1 MNIRNTRD
9 IIVFLLIIIA
19 TFVMAY
25 AWLQRFVYNPYNWVI
40 ILCLLIVVGVVAYMI
55 LSIHSR
61 LNEIEERME
70 SRDKAIRVS
79 IMTVEAD
86 LENQMQRLNNNVE
99 NAVNEINRK
108 RFI

>member
-1 MNIRNTRD
+1 MDTKD
-9 IIVFLLIIIA
+9 IIAFLLIEIA
-19 TFVMAY
+19 TLVMAY

-40 ILCLLIVVGVVAYMI
+40 IFCLLIVVGVASYMI
-55 LSIHSR
+55 LSLNSR
-61 LNEIEERME
+61 LNEIEEKME
-70 SRDKAIRVS
+70 SRDKSIRVS

-99 NAVNEINRK
+99 SAVTEINRK

>member
-1 MNIRNTRD
+1 METKD
-9 IIVFLLIIIA
+9 IIAFILIEIA
-19 TFVMAY
+19 TLVMAY

-40 ILCLLIVVGVVAYMI
+40 IFCLLIVVGVATYMI
-55 LSIHSR
+55 LSVNSR

-86 LENQMQRLNNNVE
+86 LENQLQKLNHNVE
-99 NAVNEINRK
+99 SAVSEINKK

>member
-1 MNIRNTRD
+1 
-9 IIVFLLIIIA
+9 
-19 TFVMAY
+19 MAY

>member
-1 MNIRNTRD
+1 MDTKD
-9 IIVFLLIIIA
+9 IIAFLLIEVA

-25 AWLQRFVYNPYNWVI
+25 AWLKRFVYNPYNWVI
-40 ILCLLIVVGVVAYMI
+40 IFCLLIVVGVAVYMI
-55 LSIHSR
+55 LSLNSR
-61 LNEIEERME
+61 LTAIEERME

-99 NAVNEINRK
+99 SAVSEINKK
-108 RFI
+108 RFV